1 MNEKVFTTVLRSF
14 NGSSVGAKQQTS
26 QPHFAEVTSLGF
38 SEIRPVSSHESQL
51 SAKKAGNQGCQDGM
65 YQGGGEM
72 ARFITPGGN
81 ALDTSQPGF
90 PVVHRNAVIDGI
102 SCLAALRFVGTAFL
116 LNLYTAQARG
126 VTKPHLVLGI
136 VLGLGG
142 LGQNLAGILEWASGN
157 TYGAVL
163 FNSYGAFWLS
173 FSTFYI
179 PQFGVVAAYAEN
191 PAMLENALGLYLCV
205 WGVVTILFIIAS
217 QKSSVALLCT
227 LAVLTVDLF
236 TLAAGHFIQGQK
248 CFIAGG
254 VMGIIV
260 AILGA
265 YIGLAGLLT
274 DDFSPFRIPVGDL
287 TPKDN

>member
-14 NGSSVGAKQQTS
+14 NGSSIGAKQQTS
-26 QPHFAEVTSLGF
+26 QPHLGEITSLGF

-51 SAKKAGNQGCQDGM
+51 SAKKARNQGCQDGM
-65 YQGGGEM
+65 YQGGDEM
-72 ARFITPGGN
+72 ARFIIPGGN
-81 ALDTSQPGF
+81 AIDTSQPGF
-90 PVVHRNAVIDGI
+90 PVFHRA
-102 SCLAALRFVGTAFL
+102 AFL

-126 VTKPHLVLGI
+126 VTKPNLVLGI

-142 LGQNLAGILEWASGN
+142 LGQTLAGILEWASGN
-157 TYGAVL
+157 TYGPLLA
-163 FNSYGAFWLS
+163 
-173 FSTFYI
+173 FYI

-191 PAMLENALGLYLCV
+191 PGMLENALGLYLCV
-205 WGVVTILFIIAS
+205 WAMVTILFIIAS
-217 QKSSVALLCT
+217 QRTSVALLCT
-227 LAVLTVDLF
+227 LVVLTVDLF
-236 TLAAGHFIQGQK
+236 TLAAGHFIQSQK

-254 VMGIIV
+254 IMGIIV

-287 TPKDN
+287 TPKDH

>member
-1 MNEKVFTTVLRSF
+1 MNEKVFTTNLRSF
-14 NGSSVGAKQQTS
+14 NDSSIGAKQQTS
-26 QPHFAEVTSLGF
+26 QPHFAQVTSLGF

-51 SAKKAGNQGCQDGM
+51 SAKNAGNQDCQDGM
-65 YQGGGEM
+65 YQGGGKV
-72 ARFITPGGN
+72 ARFITPGRN
-81 ALDTSQPGF
+81 AIDTSLPGF
-90 PVVHRNAVIDGI
+90 PVFHRKFGNSTIIGLFA
-102 SCLAALRFVGTAFL
+102 FVGAAFL

-126 VTKPHLVLGI
+126 VTKPNLVLGT

-142 LGQNLAGILEWASGN
+142 LGQTLAGILEWASGN

-217 QKSSVALLCT
+217 QRSSVALLCT

-236 TLAAGHFIQGQK
+236 TLSAGHFTRSQK

-287 TPKDN
+287 TPKDH

>member
-1 MNEKVFTTVLRSF
+1 MNEKMFTTVLRPCNS
-14 NGSSVGAKQQTS
+14 SSVGAKQQTS
-26 QPHFAEVTSLGF
+26 QLHFAEVTSLGF
-38 SEIRPVSSHESQL
+38 SEIRPVSSRESQL
-51 SAKKAGNQGCQDGM
+51 SAKKAGNEGWQDGI

-90 PVVHRNAVIDGI
+90 PVVHRKFGNSTIIGLFA
-102 SCLAALRFVGTAFL
+102 FVGTAFL

-142 LGQNLAGILEWASGN
+142 LVQNLAGILEWASGN

-163 FNSYGAFWLS
+163 FNSLLKPVLA
-173 FSTFYI
+173 FYI

-191 PAMLENALGLYLCV
+191 PAMLENALGLYLCI

-236 TLAAGHFIQGQK
+236 TLAAGHFIQSQK

-254 VMGIIV
+254 VIGIFV

-265 YIGLAGLLT
+265 YIGLGGLLT

-287 TPKDN
+287 RPKDN

>member
-1 MNEKVFTTVLRSF
+1 MNEKVFTTNLRSF
-14 NGSSVGAKQQTS
+14 NDSSIGAKQQTS
-26 QPHFAEVTSLGF
+26 QPHFAQVTSLGF

-51 SAKKAGNQGCQDGM
+51 SAKNAGNQDCQDGM
-65 YQGGGEM
+65 YQGGGKV
-72 ARFITPGGN
+72 ARFITPGRN
-81 ALDTSQPGF
+81 AIDTSLPGF
-90 PVVHRNAVIDGI
+90 PVFHRKFGNSTIIGLFA
-102 SCLAALRFVGTAFL
+102 FVGAAFL

-126 VTKPHLVLGI
+126 VTKPNLVLGT

-142 LGQNLAGILEWASGN
+142 LGQTLAGILEWASGN

-163 FNSYGAFWLS
+163 FNSYGAFWLC

-191 PAMLENALGLYLCV
+191 PAMLENALGLNLCV

-217 QKSSVALLCT
+217 QRSSVALLCT

-236 TLAAGHFIQGQK
+236 TLAAGHFTRSQK

-287 TPKDN
+287 TPKDH